1 MMNSRFE
8 EKTQGIL
15 LHDGPRKAGKGTDK
29 DGKPFDWEAGY
40 VVSFLP
46 MGDQRG
52 QVKKYLAAP
61 ELEESIRKQLETVSW
76 GSVITLRLNGKYI
89 IDLTVD
95 LDWASKF
102 LTD

>member
-1 MMNSRFE
+1 MNKLFGE
-8 EKTQGIL
+8 MTQGIL

-29 DGKPFDWEAGY
+29 EGKSFEWEAGY
-40 VVSFLP
+40 VVSVVP

-52 QVKKYLAAP
+52 QVKRHLVAP

-89 IDLTVD
+89 TGLTVD
-95 LDWASKF
+95 LDWASK
-102 LTD
+102 LLAD